1 MTLDEIKSL
10 KYGTPIRAKK
20 TVRCLDEFKWGG
32 VLVWRGGKF
41 GIQTKSCY
49 CTTFKA
55 DELEIIPNPY
65 KKSNKKNGRKKKD
78 GEHPRVV

>member
-1 MTLDEIKSL
+1 MTLSEIKAL

-20 TVRCLDEFKWGG
+20 SVRCLDEFKRGG
-32 VLVWRGGKF
+32 VLIFKRGGKF

-55 DELEIIPNPY
+55 EELEIIPNPY
-65 KKSNKKNGRKKKD
+65 KKQSTKT
-78 GEHPRVV
+78 